1 MTSKLGALLRGSKH
15 EREQTTVDEATNSSC
30 KSHSAIDAVEGY
42 DPWDIKCTRINRW
55 RAPSYTQAND
65 EGRDLQGDPIEFF
78 KEMSDPEIL
87 YYPQSMKEPDHKNF
101 KDAMVKEVID

>member
-1 MTSKLGALLRGSKH
+1 MTLETSSAQGSIAGELL
-15 EREQTTVDEATNSSC
+15 A
-30 KSHSAIDAVEGY
+30 
-42 DPWDIKCTRINRW
+42 
-55 RAPSYTQAND
+55 YTQAND
-65 EGRDLQGDPIEFF
+65 EGRDLQGDPIECF